1 MSDSNHVTLEE
12 AKIHLGILNDHQ
24 DNLVATML
32 QAAHDACLR
41 FIGPDDQPD
50 PLPPIFSQAVKMTL
64 AALYEGREGATV
76 PEEAQALL
84 SDLRP
89 WVFG

>member
-1 MSDSNHVTLEE
+1 MAVSIDQ
-12 AKIHLGILNDHQ
+12 AKAHLGILDPNQ
-24 DNLVATML
+24 DDLIAELLTAAT
-32 QAAHDACLR
+32 DACGR
-41 FIGPDDQPD
+41 YIGTEDQPD
-50 PLPPIFSQAVKMTL
+50 PLPPIFDQAVKMTL

>member
-1 MSDSNHVTLEE
+1 MSVSLAA
-12 AKIHLGILNDHQ
+12 AKTHLGILDDHQ
-24 DNLVATML
+24 DELVSAML
-32 QAAHDACLR
+32 SAAVDACTR
-41 FIGPDDQPD
+41 YIGSEDQPD
-50 PLPPIFSQAVKMTL
+50 PLPPIFDQAVKMTL

>member
-1 MSDSNHVTLEE
+1 MAGPTLEE
-12 AKIHLGILNDHQ
+12 AKAHLGILDAHQ
-24 DNLVATML
+24 DSLVEAML
-32 QAAHDACLR
+32 EAARDACLR
-41 FIGPDDQPD
+41 FIGSNDQPD

-76 PEEAQALL
+76 PEEAQTLL

>member
-1 MSDSNHVTLEE
+1 MTVNVAD
-12 AKIHLGILNDHQ
+12 AKAHLGILDDHQ
-24 DNLVATML
+24 DELIDALLKAAT
-32 QAAHDACLR
+32 DACTR
-41 FIGPDDQPD
+41 YIGTDDQPD
-50 PLPPIFSQAVKMTL
+50 PLPPIFDQAVKMTV

-84 SDLRP
+84 NDLRP

>member
-1 MSDSNHVTLEE
+1 MTVTVAE
-12 AKIHLGILNDHQ
+12 AKAHLGILDDHQ
-24 DNLVATML
+24 DVFISDLLTAAT
-32 QAAHDACLR
+32 DACTR
-41 FIGPDDQPD
+41 YIGTDDQPD
-50 PLPPIFSQAVKMTL
+50 PLPPIFDQAVKMTV

-84 SDLRP
+84 NDLRP

>member
-1 MSDSNHVTLEE
+1 MTVTVAD
-12 AKIHLGILNDHQ
+12 AKAHLGILDDHQ
-24 DNLVATML
+24 DELIDALLKAAT
-32 QAAHDACLR
+32 DTCTR
-41 FIGPDDQPD
+41 YIGTDDQPD
-50 PLPPIFSQAVKMTL
+50 PLPPIFDQAVKMTV

-84 SDLRP
+84 NDLRP

>member
-1 MSDSNHVTLEE
+1 MTVSLED
-12 AKIHLGILNDHQ
+12 AKDHLGILTNEQ
-24 DNLVATML
+24 DTLVSTML
-32 QAAHDACLR
+32 TGAADACLR

-50 PLPPIFSQAVKMTL
+50 PLPPVFDQAVKMTL
-64 AALYEGREGATV
+64 AAMYEGREGATI

-84 SDLRP
+84 RDLRP

>member
-1 MSDSNHVTLEE
+1 MTTSIDD
-12 AKIHLGILNDHQ
+12 AKAHLGILDPHQ
-24 DNLVATML
+24 DELIASLLIAAT
-32 QAAHDACLR
+32 DACSR
-41 FIGPDDQPD
+41 YIGTEDQPD
-50 PLPPIFSQAVKMTL
+50 PLPPIFDQAVKMTL

>member
-1 MSDSNHVTLEE
+1 MIEFET
-12 AKIHLGILNDHQ
+12 AKEHIGILDHHQ
-24 DNLVATML
+24 DAYLDGL
-32 QAAHDACLR
+32 LKAANDACLR
-41 FIGPDDQPD
+41 FIGSEDQPD
-50 PLPPIFSQAVKMTL
+50 PLPPIFDQAVLMTF

-84 SDLRP
+84 RDLRP

>member
-1 MSDSNHVTLEE
+1 MTVNVAD
-12 AKIHLGILNDHQ
+12 AKAHLGILDDHQ
-24 DNLVATML
+24 DELIDSLLKAAT
-32 QAAHDACLR
+32 DACTR
-41 FIGPDDQPD
+41 YIGTDDQPD
-50 PLPPIFSQAVKMTL
+50 PLPPIFDQAVKMTV

-84 SDLRP
+84 NDLRP